1 MSIIN
6 FTIPSDS
13 KILEDIELNNIEIK
27 FIGLASVNQN
37 IKETVFTRMLQF
49 SDENVVKKAIYKKKG
64 ISWGFESLEIVNF

>member
-49 SDENVVKKAIYKKKG
+49 SNENVVKKAIYKKKG
-64 ISWGFESLEIVNF
+64 ISWGFESLEVVNF

>member
-13 KILEDIELNNIEIK
+13 KILEDIELKNIEIK

-49 SDENVVKKAIYKKKG
+49 SNENVVKKAIYKKKG

>member
-13 KILEDIELNNIEIK
+13 KILEDIEINNIEIK

-64 ISWGFESLEIVNF
+64 ISWGFESLEVVNF

>member
-49 SDENVVKKAIYKKKG
+49 SNENVVKKEA
-64 ISWGFESLEIVNF
+64 SA

>member
-49 SDENVVKKAIYKKKG
+49 SNENVVKKAIYKKKG
-64 ISWGFESLEIVNF
+64 VSWGFESLEIVNF

>member
-64 ISWGFESLEIVNF
+64 ISWGFESLEVVNF

>member
-49 SDENVVKKAIYKKKG
+49 SNENVVKKAIYKKKG